1 MEALKQ
7 SILAL
12 SHDMQEIKSCL
23 LSLSQ
28 KQAKELQN
36 EWIDGQDVML
46 ALKISPRTLQ
56 TMRDEGFLPYSQIRG
71 KFYYKVSDLEK
82 LFHKNYSLNLN
93 KQRKH
98 GTK

>member
-1 MEALKQ
+1 MEALKE

-12 SHDMQEIKSCL
+12 TKDLQEIKSCL
-23 LSLSQ
+23 QTLTK
-28 KQAKELQN
+28 KQTKELQN

-82 LFHKNYSLNLN
+82 LFQKNYSLNLKKLRN
-93 KQRKH
+93 N